1 MGGVYEW
8 PLGRGSEN
16 KAMKPDEN
24 KMGQNV
30 DPFVSTTESTGKSSY
45 DHNDSL
51 LQDNVHRLTP
61 AHYTSIPVNLLT
73 ELNECV
79 TPGENHASSEPQAKD
94 NQQYSNLIP
103 SDNTEDRENETNQR
117 DNVIDTST
125 VFQQQ
130 TKSTTE
136 SLNQLTHSPVH
147 TDKDRLTRSPV
158 STDRDRLT
166 HSPVSTDRDRLTHSP
181 VSTYRDRLTHSPVST
196 DRDRL
201 THSPVSTD
209 RDRLTHSPV
218 STDRDRLTHSPVSTD
233 RDRLTHSPVSTDRD
247 RLTHSPVSTDRDRLT
262 HSPVSTDR
270 DRLTHSPVST
280 DRDRLTHSP
289 VSTDKGRL
297 THSLVSTD
305 KDRLTHSPVS
315 TDKDRLTTHSTPDQ
329 SSVVDK
335 RLAHST
341 SVINDLSWQRAN
353 TSAEEQSTG
362 YHGNIYHTLEI
373 EVYHNNILI
382 AVNIVLIKG
391 VAN

>member
-1 MGGVYEW
+1 
-8 PLGRGSEN
+8 
-16 KAMKPDEN
+16 MKPDEN
-24 KMGQNV
+24 TKVDQDV

-147 TDKDRLTRSPV
+147 TDKDH
-158 STDRDRLT
+158 LT
-166 HSPVSTDRDRLTHSP
+166 HSPVSTDRDHLT
-181 VSTYRDRLTHSPVST
+181 RSPVST
-196 DRDRL
+196 DKGRL
-201 THSPVSTD
+201 TRSPVSTD
-209 RDRLTHSPV
+209 KDH
-218 STDRDRLTHSPVSTD
+218 
-233 RDRLTHSPVSTDRD
+233 
-247 RLTHSPVSTDRDRLT
+247 
-262 HSPVSTDR
+262 
-270 DRLTHSPVST
+270 LTHSPVST

-289 VSTDKGRL
+289 VSTDKDHL
-297 THSLVSTD
+297 THSPVSTD
-305 KDRLTHSPVS
+305 RDRLTHSPVS

-335 RLAHST
+335 TLAHST

-362 YHGNIYHTLEI
+362 YRGNIYHTLEI